1 MAYCGILDN
10 LDSIGGKPVDLSRL
24 EEGIL
29 LVGKKKYR
37 AEDWISEEDKL
48 NFFNATGLLTK
59 EELLADLEALL
70 GRIGEEAEEDTVRS
84 AAFYERYQALV
95 GSFRDEIAAKTFPDA
110 LEDWW
115 RYGYEIRE
123 TGAVLFLSHTD
134 SFEINLDDTVEE
146 SRDTVFELLGVK
158 TKLLTVEQY
167 ARIYG
172 VTTTAVRQWIRRGK
186 IRSAI
191 KAGSEWRIPELAEVM
206 YRGYKWGQFRR
217 KEFLTDIPGEY
228 AYFNEYDYVQLSQ
241 NEERKDFFDVW
252 FVKDHDPLAYETE
265 EEAIAENYRLVQM
278 DQKEREK
285 FELYLISCPFT
296 EAEEG
301 LLASR

>member
-1 MAYCGILDN
+1 MAYCGIFDN
-10 LDSIGGKPVDLSRL
+10 LETIDGKPVDLSRL

-29 LVGKKKYR
+29 IVGKKKVR
-37 AEDWISEEDKL
+37 AEDRISEEDKL
-48 NFFNATGLLTK
+48 NFFNATELRTK
-59 EELLADLEALL
+59 EELLADLDSLL
-70 GRIGEEAEEDTVRS
+70 GRIGEEAGTDSVRS

-95 GSFRDEIAAKTFPDA
+95 ESFRDEIAAKTFPEA

-123 TGAVLFLSHTD
+123 TGAVLFLSHAG
-134 SFEINLDDTVEE
+134 SFGINPDDTVEE
-146 SRDTVFELLGVK
+146 TRDTVFELLGVK

-167 ARIYG
+167 ALIYG

-206 YRGYKWGQFRR
+206 YRGYKWGRFYR
-217 KEFLTDIPGEY
+217 KEYLADIPGEY
-228 AYFNEYDYVQLSQ
+228 AYFNEYDYVQISR
-241 NEERKDFFDVW
+241 NEERSDLFDVW
-252 FVKDHDPLAYETE
+252 FVKEHDPRAYETE
-265 EEAIAENYRLVQM
+265 EEEIEENYRLVQM

-285 FELYLISCPFT
+285 FEHYLICSPFT
-296 EAEEG
+296 EAEDG
-301 LLASR
+301 LLVSR